1 MNPQDVSWVDVVSPI
16 FTFLVVIVAPAAVAG
31 WVIFKTLTDKDVGEE
46 AEFEETL
53 EEPLEE

>member
-16 FTFLVVIVAPAAVAG
+16 FTFLVVIIVPAAVAG
-31 WVIFKTLTDKDVGEE
+31 WVIFRTLTDKGDDEE
-46 AEFEETL
+46 NEL